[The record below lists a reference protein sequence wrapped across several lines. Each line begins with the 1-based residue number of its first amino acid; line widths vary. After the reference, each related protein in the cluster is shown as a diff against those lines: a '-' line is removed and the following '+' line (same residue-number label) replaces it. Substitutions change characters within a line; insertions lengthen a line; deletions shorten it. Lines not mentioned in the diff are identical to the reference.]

1 MIEGCEGMTVD
12 KKNNSNAKK
21 KKRSQVTYQN
31 TYLILGL
38 IIVFLSL
45 VSVFNWGMVGVMM
58 TNGFRLLVGET
69 YTLVLAFAIW
79 LGLALIVRGRMVR
92 IEGRQVIGGIFV
104 LMALTGILHIS
115 TFYASFSQQTG
126 QSIFAYTFQLYKNEL
141 LTWQIVDS
149 LGGGLLG
156 ALLYQ
161 GLIFLVGRWGSYLLL
176 WTIFFMGLILVINQ
190 TLYAAWQTLRYAG
203 EWLFKGL
210 RKINP
215 DLQQIKQVFNDEN
228 DLNDQNDSQEEIST
242 SLEDMQVAQISSK
255 KRSISWIMTPFE
267 KFKHFFFGDSDQET
281 VDLSRDISPQ
291 SDQTVRY
298 MPSVER
304 DEEPVF
310 QPNTPYDFEPYKL
323 SDPKAHTASVKRKM
337 RPEQERILDLDF
349 FDQIQQQR
357 KTSNEQREQVSG
369 PLRTIIKENLEHHDQ
384 PSSVSQSTRSF
395 ASPSTESQVTD
406 PSMTVFP
413 EVSNLPED
421 KAKELEKQADIKISE
436 ADQTGRNEDS
446 QLDSSSEASSMDESQ
461 AQRSHWQEASH
472 QTQALIQDDSPH
484 ATAPN
489 IKQSKKIANKKL
501 NQEYQF
507 PGVDLLNKMEP
518 VDQTEEYERIEE
530 NIKKLELTF
539 ESFGVDAKI
548 VKANLGPAVTKYE
561 IQPAIGVKVS
571 KIVNLADDI
580 ALALAARDV
589 RIEAPIPGKSLI
601 GIEVPNSQVSPVAFS
616 EIIEAGLASSNKLEV
631 PLGRDI
637 SGSVCL
643 ADLSKMPHL
652 LVAGATGSG
661 KSVGINV
668 IICSIL
674 MKARPEE
681 VKFLMVDPKKVE
693 LTLYNDLPH
702 QLSPVVTNPRK
713 AARALNN
720 VVEEMERRYELFAMT
735 GVRNIDGYNEQVDS
749 WNQENG
755 TGYERLPKIVVV
767 IDELAD
773 LMMVASNDV
782 ENAIIRLAQMA
793 RAAGIHMIIA
803 TQRPSVDVI
812 TGIIKANVPSRL
824 AFAVSSGTDSRTII
838 DSVGAEKLL
847 GRGDMLFQPM
857 GKNKPVRV
865 QGAYISDDEVER
877 ITDYIKMQQTADYD
891 EKIVVADQDLSAEN
905 ASDDEYYE
913 EAVDLISDQE
923 TVSISQLQR
932 KFRIGYNRAARLIDD
947 LEANGLVSAQDGS
960 KPRQVLIEGDQP
972 EG

>member
-1 MIEGCEGMTVD
+1 MIEGCEGMTVG

-21 KKRSQVTYQN
+21 KKQSQVTYQN

-115 TFYASFSQQTG
+115 TFYSSFSQQTG

-176 WTIFFMGLILVINQ
+176 WTVFFMGLILVINQ

-215 DLQQIKQVFNDEN
+215 DLQQIKQIFNDEN
-228 DLNDQNDSQEEIST
+228 NLNDQNYSQEEIST
-242 SLEDMQVAQISSK
+242 SMEDIQVAQDSSK

-267 KFKHFFFGDSDQET
+267 KFKHFFFGDSDQEA
-281 VDLSRDISPQ
+281 VDLSQDVSPQ
-291 SDQTVRY
+291 SDQTARY

-369 PLRTIIKENLEHHDQ
+369 PLKTIIKENLEHHDQ
-384 PSSVSQSTRSF
+384 PSSVSQSTRSS

-413 EVSNLPED
+413 EVSKLPED
-421 KAKELEKQADIKISE
+421 KANEFEKQADTKISE
-436 ADQTGRNEDS
+436 VDQTGRDDDS
-446 QLDSSSEASSMDESQ
+446 QLASFSESSKMDQSQ

-472 QTQALIQDDSPH
+472 QTQELIQDDSPN

-720 VVEEMERRYELFAMT
+720 VVEEMERRYELFATT

>member
-1 MIEGCEGMTVD
+1 MTVG

-21 KKRSQVTYQN
+21 KKQSQVTYQN

-115 TFYASFSQQTG
+115 TFYSSFSQQTG

-190 TLYAAWQTLRYAG
+190 TLYAAWQTLRYVG

-228 DLNDQNDSQEEIST
+228 NLNDQNYSQEEIST
-242 SLEDMQVAQISSK
+242 SLEDIQVAQDSSK

-267 KFKHFFFGDSDQET
+267 KFKHFFFGDSDQEA
-281 VDLSRDISPQ
+281 VDLSQDVSPQ
-291 SDQTVRY
+291 SDQTARY

-369 PLRTIIKENLEHHDQ
+369 PLKTIIKENLEHHDQ
-384 PSSVSQSTRSF
+384 PSSVSQSTRSS

-413 EVSNLPED
+413 EVSKLPED
-421 KAKELEKQADIKISE
+421 KANEFEKQADTKISE
-436 ADQTGRNEDS
+436 VDQTGRDDDS
-446 QLDSSSEASSMDESQ
+446 QLASFSESSKMDQSQ

-472 QTQALIQDDSPH
+472 QTQELIQDDSPN

-720 VVEEMERRYELFAMT
+720 VVEEMERRYELFATT

>member
-1 MIEGCEGMTVD
+1 MIEGCEGMTVG

-21 KKRSQVTYQN
+21 KKQSQVTYQN

-115 TFYASFSQQTG
+115 TFYSSFSQQTG

-176 WTIFFMGLILVINQ
+176 WTVFFMGLILVINQ

-215 DLQQIKQVFNDEN
+215 DLQQIKQIFNDEN
-228 DLNDQNDSQEEIST
+228 NINDQNYSQEEIST
-242 SLEDMQVAQISSK
+242 SLEDIQVAQDSSK

-267 KFKHFFFGDSDQET
+267 KFKHFFFGDSDQEA
-281 VDLSRDISPQ
+281 VDLSQDVSPQ
-291 SDQTVRY
+291 SDQTARY

-369 PLRTIIKENLEHHDQ
+369 PLKTIIKENLEHHDQ
-384 PSSVSQSTRSF
+384 PSSVSQSTRSS

-413 EVSNLPED
+413 EVSKLPED
-421 KAKELEKQADIKISE
+421 KANEFEKQADTKISE
-436 ADQTGRNEDS
+436 VDQTGRDDDS
-446 QLDSSSEASSMDESQ
+446 QLASFSESSKMDQSQ

-472 QTQALIQDDSPH
+472 QTQELIQDDSPN

-720 VVEEMERRYELFAMT
+720 VVEEMERRYELFATT

-960 KPRQVLIEGDQP
+960 KPRQILIEGDQP